1 MDERPGAPSVALR
14 VTPFIRWG
22 ADDGRGSESGEVRSR
37 SMAMRDLLIALALML
52 ALEGLAFAAFP
63 GAMRRAMRDAAETP
77 EKVLRLVGLVS
88 AIVGIVLVW
97 AIRGFPL
104 INLS

>member
-1 MDERPGAPSVALR
+1 
-14 VTPFIRWG
+14 
-22 ADDGRGSESGEVRSR
+22 
-37 SMAMRDLLIALALML
+37 MRDLLIALALML

-88 AIVGIVLVW
+88 AVVGIVLVW

>member
-1 MDERPGAPSVALR
+1 
-14 VTPFIRWG
+14 
-22 ADDGRGSESGEVRSR
+22 
-37 SMAMRDLLIALALML
+37 MRDLLIALALML

-88 AIVGIVLVW
+88 AVVGIVLVW
-97 AIRGFPL
+97 LIRGFPL

>member
-1 MDERPGAPSVALR
+1 
-14 VTPFIRWG
+14 
-22 ADDGRGSESGEVRSR
+22 
-37 SMAMRDLLIALALML
+37 MRDLLIALALML